1 MKPQGR
7 GHQVR
12 TEVMETPNIFRKH
25 GSKLGRGE
33 KERISQPFFPLI
45 PRSSSDQK
53 PASMEAW
60 LIQSS
65 EIILLEHMAGQR
77 MDETY
82 VESLFYLVYY
92 TQNIPFNMEA
102 I

>member
-1 MKPQGR
+1 
-7 GHQVR
+7 
-12 TEVMETPNIFRKH
+12 
-25 GSKLGRGE
+25 
-33 KERISQPFFPLI
+33 
-45 PRSSSDQK
+45 
-53 PASMEAW
+53 MEAW